1 MKKKKKKI
9 PAHGACVLVAEVSP
23 LFSAS
28 LLSSPD
34 FCWLVSAPLLW
45 AKPLFCL
52 DGMAPFPVSRVPIAS
67 PPPPHLLRLLDAS
80 LFTCS
85 NSSCPSSIYI
95 SQFISHFFFSLS
107 TLSQTGLLLLDLW
120 FWHTTDFIHVCS
132 VLNALLLI
140 PPTPCFQCQNPNHS
154 EKLGSDKISS
164 RKPSVILKWEVMF
177 PSTRLLQ
184 HFVTLERFSL
194 HLVF

>member
-1 MKKKKKKI
+1 MKKKKI
-9 PAHGACVLVAEVSP
+9 PCSWSLRPSGRGQSSLLCFSP
-23 LFSAS
+23 LLSWLLLASVSTPAVGKAS
-28 LLSSPD
+28 LLPGWHGPLPCLQSSHCITPSSSPPK
-34 FCWLVSAPLLW
+34 APGCLPIHLFKLL
-45 AKPLFCL
+45 LSILNLHF
-52 DGMAPFPVSRVPIAS
+52 
-67 PPPPHLLRLLDAS
+67 
-80 LFTCS
+80 
-85 NSSCPSSIYI
+85 SIYLP
-95 SQFISHFFFSLS
+95 FFFSLS